1 MYARHRSV
9 RIFDDPAESIS
20 DIARFGFKEV
30 AMSYAVITGGA
41 KGIGLAIGERLAE
54 KGWDVTLSGRDESA
68 LSAAVAAIGPKG
80 LKLNTVRCDV
90 TDEES
95 VAGGVVS
102 GR

>member
-41 KGIGLAIGERLAE
+41 KGIGLAIG
-54 KGWDVTLSGRDESA
+54 DVWLRRGGTSPSLVGTNR
-68 LSAAVAAIGPKG
+68 
-80 LKLNTVRCDV
+80 RCLLR
-90 TDEES
+90 S
-95 VAGGVVS
+95 
-102 GR
+102 RR